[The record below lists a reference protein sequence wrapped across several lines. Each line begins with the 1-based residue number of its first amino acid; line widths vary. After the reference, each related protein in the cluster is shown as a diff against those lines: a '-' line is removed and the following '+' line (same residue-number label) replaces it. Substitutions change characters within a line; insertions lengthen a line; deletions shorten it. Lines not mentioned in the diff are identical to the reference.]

1 MSDILDVSISNENV
15 MPIDISATSDDVF
28 GLSIGENI
36 SYENDYKKLINK
48 PSINGTVLEGNI
60 DEIDPTIPQW
70 AKEPVKPN
78 YTPDEVSAVPST
90 SNISVEELA
99 QIFNI

>member
-1 MSDILDVSISNENV
+1 MSDILSDILEVSISNE
-15 MPIDISATSDDVF
+15 DDVF

-48 PSINGTVLEGNI
+48 PSINGTVLEDNI

>member
-1 MSDILDVSISNENV
+1 MSDIMSDILDISISNE
-15 MPIDISATSDDVF
+15 DDVF

-48 PSINGTVLEGNI
+48 PSINGTVLEDNI

-78 YTPDEVSAVPST
+78 YTPDEVNAVPST